1 MVVRCG
7 VGLFFAVWFVL
18 CGFWCLR
25 LGGIFSL
32 NCCTVSF
39 LMFVC
44 PWFFPCFCFL
54 CSFVLRIDN
63 IVY

>member
-1 MVVRCG
+1 MKFG
-7 VGLFFAVWFVL
+7 FVL
-18 CGFWCLR
+18 VKLGWLS

-32 NCCTVSF
+32 NCCTVCF
-39 LMFVC
+39 LMVVF
-44 PWFFPCFCFL
+44 PWFFPWDWFV